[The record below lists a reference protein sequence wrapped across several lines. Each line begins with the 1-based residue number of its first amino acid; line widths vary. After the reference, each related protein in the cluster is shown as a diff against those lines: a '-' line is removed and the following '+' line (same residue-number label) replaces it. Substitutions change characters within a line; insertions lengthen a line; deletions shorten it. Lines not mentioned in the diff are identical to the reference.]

1 MKRVPRRQNAS
12 RFAVFFFFESQCY
25 YASMQ
30 FKEYEDQ
37 AIKTAHYPKIGE
49 NFVYPT
55 LGLVGEAGEV
65 AEKIK
70 KLFRNDDGVLTD
82 THREE
87 LKKELGDVLWY
98 TAALSRE
105 LGFTLDDV
113 ALANIAKL
121 RSRAER
127 GVIKKSGDNR

>member
-1 MKRVPRRQNAS
+1 MVSQQKRKAFLLAFSLCATHDTITN
-12 RFAVFFFFESQCY
+12 
-25 YASMQ
+25 MQ
-30 FKEYEDQ
+30 FKEYENE
-37 AIKTAHYPKIGE
+37 AIKTAEYPKVGE
-49 NFVYPT
+49 SFVYPT

-70 KLFRNDDGVLTD
+70 KLFRNDNGVLTD

-98 TAALSRE
+98 LAALSRE
-105 LGFTLDDV
+105 LGFSLDDV
-113 ALANIAKL
+113 AETNIVKL

-127 GVIKKSGDNR
+127 GVIKSSGDNR

>member
-1 MKRVPRRQNAS
+1 MRGVTRRQNAK
-12 RFAVFFFFESQCY
+12 RFAAFFFFMIQCHY
-25 YASMQ
+25 QSMQ
-30 FKEYEDQ
+30 FKEYEDE
-37 AIKTAHYPKIGE
+37 AVKTSAYPKVGE
-49 NFVYPT
+49 SFVYPT

-70 KLFRNDDGVLTD
+70 KLFRNDNGVLTD

-98 TAALSRE
+98 LAALSRE

-113 ALANIAKL
+113 AEANIAKL

-127 GVIKKSGDNR
+127 GVIKSSGDNR